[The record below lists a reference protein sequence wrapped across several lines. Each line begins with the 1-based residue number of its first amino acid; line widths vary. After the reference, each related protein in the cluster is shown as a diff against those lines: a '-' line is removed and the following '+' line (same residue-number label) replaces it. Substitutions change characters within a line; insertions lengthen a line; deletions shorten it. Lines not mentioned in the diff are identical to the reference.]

1 MNFSHPAF
9 TPYQSLIDKL
19 DPGNSIASLN
29 VLAARLNLH
38 HDNGNALSFESGDMP
53 GHAAEYEQRI
63 FNSGCVPTRENNP
76 HDFLN
81 ALVWLLFPKL
91 KSALNI
97 LHCKMLE
104 HPNERK
110 QRGKVRDHLTLLDE
124 SGMLIASPRRDLLNL
139 LQEKRWVELFWQAR
153 EEVVAHMTFIV
164 VGHGLL
170 EKCMQPFA
178 SMTGKCLLMET
189 GETLPEKLDSLAAV
203 EIEHASMLTL
213 PPLPV
218 LGIPVWDSNDSIG
231 YYQNTGIFRP

>member
-1 MNFSHPAF
+1 M
-9 TPYQSLIDKL
+9 PYQSLIEKL
-19 DPGNSIASLN
+19 GPGNSIASLN
-29 VLAARLNLH
+29 ALATSLNLH
-38 HDNGNALSFESGDMP
+38 HGNGNALSFEAGDMP

-63 FNSGCVPTRENNP
+63 FNRGRVPTRENNM
-76 HDFLN
+76 HDLLN

-97 LHCKMLE
+97 RHCKMLE
-104 HPNERK
+104 HPDERK

-124 SGMLIASPRRDLLNL
+124 SGVLIASPRRDLLNL

-153 EEVVAHMTFIV
+153 KEVVAQMTFIV

-178 SMTGKCLLMET
+178 SMTGKCLLIET
-189 GETLPEKLDSLAAV
+189 GETLPEKLDLLAAG

-218 LGIPVWDSNDSIG
+218 LGIPGWDDNNNIR
-231 YYQNTGIFRP
+231 YYQNTQVFRT

>member
-1 MNFSHPAF
+1 M
-9 TPYQSLIDKL
+9 
-19 DPGNSIASLN
+19 ASLN
-29 VLAARLNLH
+29 TLAERLGLR
-38 HDNGNALSFESGDMP
+38 HDNGNPIHFESGDMP

-63 FNSGCVPTRENNP
+63 FRSGRIPTRENNP

-81 ALVWLLFPKL
+81 ALVWLRFPKL

-97 LHCKMLE
+97 RHCKMLE
-104 HPNERK
+104 HPDERK
-110 QRGKVRDHLTLLDE
+110 QRGKVRDQLTLLDE
-124 SGMLIASPRRDLLNL
+124 SGVLVASPMQDMLNL

-153 EEVVAHMTFIV
+153 EEVAAHMTFIV

-189 GETLPEKLDSLAAV
+189 RETLPEKLDSLAAG

-213 PPLPV
+213 PPVPV
-218 LGIPVWDSNDSIG
+218 LGIPGWDDNNNIR
-231 YYQNTGIFRP
+231 YYQNTQVFRI

>member
-1 MNFSHPAF
+1 MIFSHPAF
-9 TPYQSLIDKL
+9 IPYQSLIEKL
-19 DPGNSIASLN
+19 NHDYSIASLN
-29 VLAARLNLH
+29 ALADSLNLH
-38 HDNGNALSFESGDMP
+38 HVNGNALSFESGDMP

-63 FNSGCVPTRENNP
+63 FSSGCVPTRENNP
-76 HDFLN
+76 HDLLN
-81 ALVWLLFPKL
+81 ALAWLLFPKL

-97 LHCKMLE
+97 RHCKMLE
-104 HPNERK
+104 HPDERK

-124 SGMLIASPRRDLLNL
+124 SGVLIASPRRDLLNL

-218 LGIPVWDSNDSIG
+218 LGIPDWDDNNNIR
-231 YYQNTGIFRP
+231 YYQNTQVFRI

>member
-1 MNFSHPAF
+1 M
-9 TPYQSLIDKL
+9 
-19 DPGNSIASLN
+19 ASLN
-29 VLAARLNLH
+29 TLAERLGLR
-38 HDNGNALSFESGDMP
+38 HDNGNPIHFESGDMP

-63 FNSGCVPTRENNP
+63 FRSGRIPTRENNP

-81 ALVWLLFPKL
+81 ALVWLRFPKL

-97 LHCKMLE
+97 RHCKMLE
-104 HPNERK
+104 HPDERK
-110 QRGKVRDHLTLLDE
+110 QRGKVRDQLTLLDE
-124 SGMLIASPRRDLLNL
+124 SGVLVASPMQDMLNL

-153 EEVVAHMTFIV
+153 EEVAAHMTFIV

-189 GETLPEKLDSLAAV
+189 RETLPEKLDSLAAG

-218 LGIPVWDSNDSIG
+218 LGIPGWDDNNNIR
-231 YYQNTGIFRP
+231 YYQNTQVFRI

>member
-1 MNFSHPAF
+1 M
-9 TPYQSLIDKL
+9 
-19 DPGNSIASLN
+19 ASLN
-29 VLAARLNLH
+29 TLAERLGLR
-38 HDNGNALSFESGDMP
+38 HDNGNPIHFESGDMP

-63 FNSGCVPTRENNP
+63 FRSGRIPTRENNP

-81 ALVWLLFPKL
+81 ALVWLRFPKL

-97 LHCKMLE
+97 RHCKMLE
-104 HPNERK
+104 HPDERK
-110 QRGKVRDHLTLLDE
+110 QRGKVRDQLTLLDE
-124 SGMLIASPRRDLLNL
+124 SGVLVASPGRDLLNL

-153 EEVVAHMTFIV
+153 EEVAAHMTFIV

-189 GETLPEKLDSLAAV
+189 RETLPEKLDSLAAG

-213 PPLPV
+213 PPVPV
-218 LGIPVWDSNDSIG
+218 LGIPGWDDNNNIR
-231 YYQNTGIFRP
+231 YYQNTRVFRI